1 MDNDVK
7 EARELFDLAAQ
18 AEEENRDAAL
28 DDIRFAR
35 LGEQWPDDVKSNRE
49 VKGRPCLVINK
60 LPSYIRQVVND
71 SRQNK
76 PSIRA
81 RPVDNNADP
90 ETAEIITGLMRNIE
104 YTSNADVAYDTAIES
119 AVTGGFGYWR
129 VNIDYAHDD
138 TFDLDIRI
146 DRIANPFSVYGDP
159 FSTAA
164 DSSDWNCSFIVN
176 KIKKDEFK
184 RKYKKAYQANWQEY
198 DNIDSTWL
206 EEESVMLAEYW
217 RREETERTILL
228 LSDGSIIG
236 KDEFDKNSDY
246 LLSMGYQVVG
256 DRNTKSWKVTQK
268 IMSGVEILEENDW
281 PGIYIPIVPVYG
293 EEVNVD
299 GKRYFKSMIRDA
311 KDPQRMLNYWRS
323 ASTELVALAPKA
335 PYVGRKGSFDTDAHK
350 WATANTENHAYIE
363 YDGAEPPQRQPFSGV
378 PAGSLQE
385 AMNASD
391 DIKSIL
397 GMFEP
402 SMGAQGNETS
412 GRAIIAR
419 QRESDTGQF
428 HFVDNLARSIR
439 HTGRIIIDLIP
450 HVYTGDRVVRVIG
463 EDGSTAENATLGR
476 AGEVENENGEISKIY
491 DLSAGKY
498 DIVVDTG
505 ANYATKRQEA
515 AEQMTG
521 LMDVYPQSA
530 PLIADLLAKN
540 LDWPGADEIAKRFKA
555 MLPPQVLKE
564 EEHGAESMIMQQA
577 NEQMQQMQM
586 QMQQMQDQATQAVQQ
601 AQQEAMQ
608 AQQEAIQLKMQVEAA
623 KQDAEINMVRA
634 QLDAAKIETDR
645 FKAETDRMK
654 ALQDMETQQ
663 FNERMIA
670 QSNEFKPRVKRSRAI
685 RDQDGSWHIETIE
698 QSMENNTEE
707 DVNNG

>member
-299 GKRYFKSMIRDA
+299 GKRYFKSMIRD
-311 KDPQRMLNYWRS
+311 
-323 ASTELVALAPKA
+323 
-335 PYVGRKGSFDTDAHK
+335 
-350 WATANTENHAYIE
+350 
-363 YDGAEPPQRQPFSGV
+363 
-378 PAGSLQE
+378 
-385 AMNASD
+385 
-391 DIKSIL
+391 
-397 GMFEP
+397 
-402 SMGAQGNETS
+402 
-412 GRAIIAR
+412 
-419 QRESDTGQF
+419 
-428 HFVDNLARSIR
+428 
-439 HTGRIIIDLIP
+439 
-450 HVYTGDRVVRVIG
+450 
-463 EDGSTAENATLGR
+463 
-476 AGEVENENGEISKIY
+476 SKIR
-491 DLSAGKY
+491 SVCS
-498 DIVVDTG
+498 IIG
-505 ANYATKRQEA
+505 ALHRQ
-515 AEQMTG
+515 
-521 LMDVYPQSA
+521 
-530 PLIADLLAKN
+530 N
-540 LDWPGADEIAKRFKA
+540 W
-555 MLPPQVLKE
+555 
-564 EEHGAESMIMQQA
+564 
-577 NEQMQQMQM
+577 
-586 QMQQMQDQATQAVQQ
+586 
-601 AQQEAMQ
+601 
-608 AQQEAIQLKMQVEAA
+608 
-623 KQDAEINMVRA
+623 
-634 QLDAAKIETDR
+634 
-645 FKAETDRMK
+645 
-654 ALQDMETQQ
+654 
-663 FNERMIA
+663 
-670 QSNEFKPRVKRSRAI
+670 
-685 RDQDGSWHIETIE
+685 WH
-698 QSMENNTEE
+698 
-707 DVNNG
+707 